1 MPKLNDFSL
10 GKYSIGGSDPMPEVI
25 NLDGMT
31 SGNVIVQTGS
41 TGFKGSMMT
50 IEANKKLISMS
61 TKNVGDGA
69 STYVGGAYGMGVAY
83 ALQDIDGNV
92 WQLTSYTTL
101 YLHLMS
107 LSLDLITGNGYY
119 LYRISTLS
127 NNPTSSN
134 VSAGAINNKPP
145 GFNASNSYLLF
156 GVMVVIPPTS
166 TTTINYS
173 GVFMTMKQ
181 L

>member
-69 STYVGGAYGMGVAY
+69 STYVGGAYGMAGAF
-83 ALQDIDGNV
+83 ALQDTAGMV
-92 WQLTSYTTL
+92 WQLTSYTTQ

-107 LSLDLITGNGYY
+107 LSLDLVTGLGHY
-119 LYRISTLS
+119 LYKVS
-127 NNPTSSN
+127 TSSSN
-134 VSAGAINNKPP
+134 PSTSNTSVSTINAKPA
-145 GFNASNSYLLF
+145 GFNANNSYLLF
-156 GVMVVIPPTS
+156 GVTVVLAPTS
-166 TTTINYS
+166 TTTLNYS
-173 GVFMTMKQ
+173 GTFMTMKQ
-181 L
+181 M

>member
-1 MPKLNDFSL
+1 MPSIDNFSL
-10 GKYSIGGSDPMPEVI
+10 SRFSIGGGSPESVLI
-25 NLDGMT
+25 NGEGMT
-31 SGNVIVQTGS
+31 SGNTTVQTNF
-41 TGFKGSMMT
+41 TGFKGTMMT
-50 IEANKKLISMS
+50 IEANKKLLSMS
-61 TKNVGDGA
+61 NKSVADSS
-69 STYVGGAYGMGVAY
+69 STYVGGLYGMGVAF